1 MKPFLLLFA
10 ITSLI
15 LWVLEKYTSI
25 ITKEIWLI
33 QAFFFCTFLIG
44 HRLYSISR
52 KRPTSQFH
60 IFYFTSMI
68 LRFFGAIIFLFFLI
82 NRSGNQSFVFI
93 VDFLF
98 LYLIYTGFEIYF
110 LIDNLR
116 TDFKKGDES
125 K

>member
-1 MKPFLLLFA
+1 MKPFILLFS

-15 LWVLEKYTSI
+15 LWVLERYTALV
-25 ITKEIWLI
+25 TKEIWLI

-52 KRPTSQFH
+52 KRPTAQFH
-60 IFYFTSMI
+60 IFYFTSMT
-68 LRFFGAIIFLFFLI
+68 LRFFGAIIFLFYMVS
-82 NRSGNQSFVFI
+82 RSDSQDIIFI

-98 LYLIYTGFEIYF
+98 LYLLYTGFEIYF

-116 TDFKKGDES
+116 TDFKNGDES